1 MTDGIKEYED
11 NIVSI
16 LNFLHRIDGYIRIK
30 PNYPQ
35 SLYDLI
41 YEALTCLFV
50 LCMQHPEEAA
60 KHIKI
65 TPNKVIATEK
75 EAYKIKE
82 YVRFDNG
89 VLVFEDIEF
98 KTLKDANLIRD
109 LFWLNSEDYI
119 RAVCFVRC
127 HFNSSEI
134 SFSVNPL
141 HMYFKEC
148 IFERQISFYTLRHN
162 MSLVSGF

>member
-1 MTDGIKEYED
+1 
-11 NIVSI
+11 
-16 LNFLHRIDGYIRIK
+16 
-30 PNYPQ
+30 
-35 SLYDLI
+35 
-41 YEALTCLFV
+41 
-50 LCMQHPEEAA
+50 MQHPEEAA